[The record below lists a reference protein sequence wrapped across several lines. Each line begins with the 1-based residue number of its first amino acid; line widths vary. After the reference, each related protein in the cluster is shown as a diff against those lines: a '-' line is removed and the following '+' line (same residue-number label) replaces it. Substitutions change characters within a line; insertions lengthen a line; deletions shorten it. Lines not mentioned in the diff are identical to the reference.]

1 MEDKQLQKN
10 EFVREKIKDKPKNH
24 KRLLVKICSA
34 ALSGV
39 VFALVATLVFF
50 ILFPLVEKRMETE
63 AVPGTLDSSQ
73 PQKETQTQSTE
84 SGTEMQKETSVVKTE
99 ISLEDYQKIQTELY
113 AIGNRANKSIVTITG
128 VVSDTDWF
136 NNSYEREGQGS
147 GTIIGESGSKLLIL
161 TERKVIVIKGASKI
175 KVTFIDDAVAPA
187 EVMKYDGNTGLVV
200 LAVSKSDLERS
211 TLAAISVMEM
221 GSANTVHKGSVV
233 IALGSPLGTNYSI
246 LTGNITATNN
256 EISTADSNYSVYT
269 TDIVANKNGSGIL
282 INTDGQLV
290 GLVMQDYSA
299 SSASTLTAVDIS
311 ELKPVMELL
320 FADKDIP
327 YLGVQASTVT
337 DKIASTYKIPKGIYI
352 KEVDMDS
359 PAMNAG
365 LQSGDVIVKLAGK
378 DVTTVASYSEI
389 VLGLEPGEN
398 YQIVIKREGSDGYKI
413 ITYEIKAGILK

>member
-161 TERKVIVIKGASKI
+161 TERKVIKGASKI

-200 LAVSKSDLERS
+200 LHRQRL
-211 TLAAISVMEM
+211 
-221 GSANTVHKGSVV
+221 
-233 IALGSPLGTNYSI
+233 
-246 LTGNITATNN
+246 
-256 EISTADSNYSVYT
+256 
-269 TDIVANKNGSGIL
+269 
-282 INTDGQLV
+282 
-290 GLVMQDYSA
+290 
-299 SSASTLTAVDIS
+299 
-311 ELKPVMELL
+311 
-320 FADKDIP
+320 
-327 YLGVQASTVT
+327 
-337 DKIASTYKIPKGIYI
+337 
-352 KEVDMDS
+352 
-359 PAMNAG
+359 
-365 LQSGDVIVKLAGK
+365 
-378 DVTTVASYSEI
+378 
-389 VLGLEPGEN
+389 
-398 YQIVIKREGSDGYKI
+398 
-413 ITYEIKAGILK
+413 

>member
-24 KRLLVKICSA
+24 KCLFVKICSA

-39 VFALVATLVFF
+39 VFALAAILVLFM
-50 ILFPLVEKRMETE
+50 LFPLVEKRMEAE
-63 AVPGTLDSSQ
+63 VVPGTIDSSL

-84 SGTEMQKETSVVKTE
+84 SEAETQKETPVVKSE

-161 TERKVIVIKGASKI
+161 TERKVIKGASKI
-175 KVTFIDDAVAPA
+175 KVTFIDDTVSPA

-200 LAVSKSDLERS
+200 LAVSKLDLETS
-211 TLAAISVMEM
+211 TLASISVMEM

-269 TDIVANKNGSGIL
+269 TDIVANRNGSGIL

-337 DKIASTYKIPKGIYI
+337 DKIASTYRIPKGIYI

-359 PAMNAG
+359 PAMNTG

-398 YQIVIKREGSDGYKI
+398 YKIVIKREGSNGYKI
-413 ITYEIKAGILK
+413 ITCEIKAGILK

>member
-39 VFALVATLVFF
+39 VFALAATLVFF
-50 ILFPLVEKRMETE
+50 MLFPILEKKMEAE

-84 SGTEMQKETSVVKTE
+84 PETETQKKTPAVKTE
-99 ISLEDYQKIQTELY
+99 ISLQDYQKIQTELY

-147 GTIIGESGSKLLIL
+147 GTIIGETGSRLLIL
-161 TERKVIVIKGASKI
+161 TERKVIKGASKI

-211 TLAAISVMEM
+211 TLAAFSVMEM

-256 EISTADSNYSVYT
+256 EISTTDSNYSVYT
-269 TDIVANKNGSGIL
+269 TNIVANKNGSGIL

-299 SSASTLTAVDIS
+299 ASASTLTAVDIS

-320 FADKDIP
+320 LADKDVP
-327 YLGVQASTVT
+327 YLGVQVSTVT

-359 PAMNAG
+359 PAMNTG
-365 LQSGDVIVKLAGK
+365 LQSGDVIVRLAGK

-398 YQIVIKREGSDGYKI
+398 YQIVVKREGSDGYKI
-413 ITYEIKAGILK
+413 ITCEIKAGILK

>member
-10 EFVREKIKDKPKNH
+10 EFVREKIKDKPKNR
-24 KRLLVKICSA
+24 KRLIVKFCSA

-39 VFALVATLVFF
+39 VFALAATLVFLM
-50 ILFPLVEKRMETE
+50 LFPLVEKKMDTET
-63 AVPGTLDSSQ
+63 VPGTLDSSQ
-73 PQKETQTQSTE
+73 LQKETQTQSTE
-84 SGTEMQKETSVVKTE
+84 PETDTQKESPVVKTE

-147 GTIIGESGSKLLIL
+147 GTIIGETGSRLFIL
-161 TERKVIVIKGASKI
+161 TERKVIKGASKI
-175 KVTFIDDAVAPA
+175 KVTFINDTVAPA
-187 EVMKYDGNTGLVV
+187 EVLKYDGNTGLVV
-200 LAVSKSDLERS
+200 LSVSKSDLETA

-320 FADKDIP
+320 LADKDIP

-359 PAMNAG
+359 PAMNTG
-365 LQSGDVIVKLAGK
+365 LQSGDVIVRLAGK

-398 YQIVIKREGSDGYKI
+398 YQIVVKREGSDGYKI